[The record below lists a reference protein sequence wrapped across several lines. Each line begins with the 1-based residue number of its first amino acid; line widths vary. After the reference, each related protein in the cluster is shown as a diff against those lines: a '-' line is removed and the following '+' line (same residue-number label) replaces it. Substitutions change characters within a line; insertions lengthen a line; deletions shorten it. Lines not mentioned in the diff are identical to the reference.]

1 MKLSAP
7 KKSKTKKELTYASD
21 VTDLNIFNA
30 ASGAWS

>member
-7 KKSKTKKELTYASD
+7 MRSKKKKELTNASD